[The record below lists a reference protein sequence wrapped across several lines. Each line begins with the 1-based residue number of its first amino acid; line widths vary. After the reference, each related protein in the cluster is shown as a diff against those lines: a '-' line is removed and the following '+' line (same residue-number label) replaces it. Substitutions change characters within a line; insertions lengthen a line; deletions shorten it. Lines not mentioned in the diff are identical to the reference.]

1 MKTVRV
7 CLKLSK
13 RSPSEKIGF
22 WGNIKTE
29 MTSNSNFASPIPSL
43 SDIDTEMGIF
53 ADDIVAAKSGDHSKV
68 AAKNAQEERVDNLLS
83 QLGNYVEQTAND
95 AAMSGG
101 DAKAIINSAG
111 MDVEKP
117 KLRSPVPDTPTG
129 LKGSS
134 TIENEI
140 ELSWKNQKYVRAFI
154 VEISSDISLADGTSQ
169 KVFTNW
175 QITDVCHKPKIKLSG
190 LTSGVKYAVRII
202 SSGSAGK
209 SNPSNVIMVK
219 VL

>member
-13 RSPSEKIGF
+13 RKPSEKISF
-22 WGNIKTE
+22 WGNIKTK
-29 MTSNSNFASPIPSL
+29 MISSGNFAGATPSL
-43 SDIDTEMGIF
+43 ADIDTEMGIF
-53 ADDIVAAKSGDHSKV
+53 ADNIVAAAGGDHGKI
-68 AAKNAQEERVDNLLS
+68 AARNAQEEKVNMLLD
-83 QLGNYVEQTAND
+83 QLANYVEQTANE
-95 AAMSGG
+95 AALSGG
-101 DAKAIINSAG
+101 DAEAIVVSAG

-117 KLRSPVPDTPTG
+117 KLPSPVPDAPTG

-134 TIENEI
+134 TIEGEI

-154 VEISSDISLADGTSQ
+154 VEISSDISSEDGTSQ

-175 QITDVCHKPKIKLSG
+175 QIADVCHKPKIRLSG
-190 LTSGVKYAVRII
+190 LTSGVKYAIRII

-209 SNPSNVIMVK
+209 SSPSNVIMVK